1 MNKKNFYITTPIYYV
16 NDVPHIGHACTT
28 IVADI
33 IARQKRLEGKNVFF
47 LTGTDE
53 HGAKVAQAAKKSNL
67 EPIEFCNQIS
77 QRFKQTWERLN
88 ISNDYFFRTTNP
100 DHAKSVS
107 EILNKIYQKGD
118 IYKSTYEG
126 LYCIGCE
133 KFLTESDLVNGT
145 CPLHPPEQTV
155 NQKEENWFFKITKYI
170 PQISQLIENEQTNYI
185 IPEGKRREVSAKLKT
200 IDRDISI
207 SRANVSWGIPI
218 PWDNSQ
224 TIYVW
229 IEALLN
235 YYTAT
240 KFLKGKNQFWPA
252 DIHLL
257 GKEILWFHAVIW
269 QAILLS
275 AGLALPKKTIIHD
288 FYIIENK
295 KISKSLGNMISP
307 DELLEEFGIDATRYL
322 IASSF
327 PIGGD
332 TNVSIEKFRK
342 KYNADLANGLGNLVS
357 RVAALAEKSNLS
369 CHSFS
374 LKRNKT
380 VDALIDLANTPEA
393 LFTIWNKG
401 KNSVSEINKRFN
413 EQKAWEQ
420 EGEKLKGILTDS
432 ITSIVNIANDIESF
446 MPETSGKIKNIFK
459 PRKQIKAPGKP
470 LFPRILK

>member
-1 MNKKNFYITTPIYYV
+1 MDKKNFYITTPIYYV

-28 IVADI
+28 IVADV

-53 HGAKVAQAAKKSNL
+53 HGAKVAQAAEKNNL
-67 EPIEFCNQIS
+67 KPIEFCNQIS
-77 QRFKQTWERLN
+77 KRFKQTWKKLN

-100 DHAKSVS
+100 DHAKVVS
-107 EILNKIYQKGD
+107 EVLRKIYQKGD

-133 KFLTESDLVNGT
+133 KFLTESDLVDGK
-145 CPLHPPEQTV
+145 CPLHPPQQTV
-155 NQKEENWFFKITKYI
+155 KQQEENWFFKITKYV
-170 PQISQLIENEQTNYI
+170 PQIYKLIENEQTNYVV
-185 IPEGKRREVSAKLKT
+185 PEGKRKEILAKLKT

-207 SRANVSWGIPI
+207 SRANVSWGIPV
-218 PWDNSQ
+218 PWDKSQ

-240 KFLKGKNQFWPA
+240 KFIKGKNQFWPA

-257 GKEILWFHAVIW
+257 GKEILLFHAVIW

-275 AGLALPKKTIIHD
+275 AELVLPKKTIIHD
-288 FYIIENK
+288 FYITGER

-307 DELLEEFGIDATRYL
+307 DELLEKFGLDATRYL
-322 IASSF
+322 ITASF

-332 TNVSIEKFRK
+332 TSIDIDKLRK

-357 RVAALAEKSNLS
+357 RVAVLAEKNNFSCPNITLKKDKAVSNLI
-369 CHSFS
+369 
-374 LKRNKT
+374 N
-380 VDALIDLANTPEA
+380 LANTPEA
-393 LFTIWNKG
+393 LFIIWNKG
-401 KNSVSEINKRFN
+401 ENSVSEVNKKFN
-413 EQKAWEQ
+413 EQKAWKQ
-420 EGEKLKGILTDS
+420 KGKLLEKVLTDS
-432 ITSIVNIANDIESF
+432 ITSIMNIAKNVEPF
-446 MPETSGKIKNIFK
+446 MPGTS
-459 PRKQIKAPGKP
+459 KQIRGIFEPKKLVKAPKKP
-470 LFPRILK
+470 LFPRIL